1 MMCYV
6 ELMRDGRVINS
17 FPCKTIPEAKT
28 VAVSMK
34 ALIPDSHYLRIVK
47 EVEP

>member
-6 ELMRDGRVINS
+6 ELMHDGKVVNS
-17 FPCKTIPEAKT
+17 FPCKTIPEAKA

-34 ALIPDSHYLRIVK
+34 TLIPDSHYLRVVK
-47 EVEP
+47 EIDV